1 MISMSLGPRGRAAA
15 GALAIAAGSAALALA
30 QTGGQTLG
38 VGSGGQTS
46 ANMQVNANVIRKCTI
61 TAQPLAFGNY
71 DPVSANASAP
81 LDAQTTLSVACT
93 KGTAVS
99 IAMDDGSNNQGRTR
113 RMANGGVAFLQYE
126 VYKDSSRTQ
135 RWGDGAFDQL
145 DGGIAPSRDPRQFIV
160 YGRVPG
166 SQDVTQGAFQDT
178 ILVTVQ
184 F

>member
-1 MISMSLGPRGRAAA
+1 MRRLIIA
-15 GALAIAAGSAALALA
+15 GAVCLVPLAIAVA
-30 QTGGQTLG
+30 QDTGGE
-38 VGSGGQTS
+38 SS

-71 DPVSANASAP
+71 DPVLANASAP
-81 LDAQTTLSVACT
+81 LDGQTTLTVACT

-99 IAMDDGSNNQGRTR
+99 IAMDAGGNAQGVTR
-113 RMANGGVAFLQYE
+113 RMTSGTGDFLVYE
-126 VYKDSSRTQ
+126 TYKDASRTQ
-135 RWGDGAFDQL
+135 RWGDGETDRL
-145 DGGIAPSRDPRQFIV
+145 DGGVAPSRDPRQFIV

-166 SQDVTQGAFQDT
+166 NQDVAQGSFQDT